1 MSKGWHG
8 GASSPAFVGQSWS
21 DVSVPFGELFLLS
34 DFETREELYYPDVPL
49 LWQEQQEEAQADND
63 DGDDSD
69 TVEDNFTRV
78 VINNCVGH
86 WTGVITRDK
95 ALGQYPLPSPVPGSE
110 GWAGWAG
117 ECSAWLVQ
125 HGAGHSAGGSG
136 QQGAQGTNGNT
147 ACSWGLRQP
156 LICHQHCVGVKR
168 HLTTTVCQH

>member
-78 VINNCVGH
+78 VINNRVDWDAQYNSKRNQG
-86 WTGVITRDK
+86 GVRD
-95 ALGQYPLPSPVPGSE
+95 SNSE
-110 GWAGWAG
+110 I
-117 ECSAWLVQ
+117 Q
-125 HGAGHSAGGSG
+125 
-136 QQGAQGTNGNT
+136 
-147 ACSWGLRQP
+147 
-156 LICHQHCVGVKR
+156 
-168 HLTTTVCQH
+168 